1 MITRKVWH
9 RDRFRLAHK
18 LTHKT
23 KKMTQLSKLSNR
35 PGTLQRVA
43 PGRSRTWGA
52 VLAVALLLAACA
64 SDTEVDFE
72 NRRAAQELA
81 RSSRPKGSVYAGW
94 RVFQERCAS
103 CHGADAGGTASGPDL
118 LPRVAQMGP
127 RRFVGLVLQRYDW
140 MLPPAQVGQGRDALE
155 TFIDEVMQRKEPAL
169 VMPAWQG
176 NPMVNAHIA
185 DLYAYLAA
193 RADGSQGKGRPPP

>member
-1 MITRKVWH
+1 
-9 RDRFRLAHK
+9 
-18 LTHKT
+18 
-23 KKMTQLSKLSNR
+23 MTQLSMGSNR
-35 PGTLQRVA
+35 PVSALHGA
-43 PGRSRTWGA
+43 PASSLLWGG
-52 VLAVALLLAACA
+52 VLAVALLLGACA
-64 SDTEVDFE
+64 SDTEVEFE
-72 NRRAAQELA
+72 NTRAAQELA

-140 MLPPAQVGQGRDALE
+140 MLPPAQVGQGRDASE

-185 DLYAYLAA
+185 DLYAYLTA
-193 RADGSQGKGRPPP
+193 RADGSQGRGRPPP